1 MRLLILTGFSSGLG
15 EAIHNLLISKNSQ
28 DELIF
33 LGRKTGKSKKNAS
46 YFHADFSDKECQWLN
61 NLVIDDKIQEIV
73 LINNAGVILPIGKL
87 SEFNIDEVERNIYI
101 NFVSPIKLIVKLAK
115 LSSRLKIINIS
126 SGAADNPIHC
136 WAPYCAAK
144 SGMKSFLNVVEL
156 EDGISI
162 FNVDPGVLDT
172 NMQEEIRNHSQKC
185 KNLEYFVGL
194 KEDQKLRK
202 ASDAANEIYRDY
214 IQ

>member
-1 MRLLILTGFSSGLG
+1 MKLIDQSIRNYHTVTVIIVMTLVVGALCFKSLPRQLAPTVDKPQIEVKTQYRGL
-15 EAIHNLLISKNSQ
+15 S
-28 DELIF
+28 
-33 LGRKTGKSKKNAS
+33 
-46 YFHADFSDKECQWLN
+46 
-61 NLVIDDKIQEIV
+61 
-73 LINNAGVILPIGKL
+73 P
-87 SEFNIDEVERNIYI
+87 DEVERNIYI

-126 SGAADNPIHC
+126 SGAANNPIHC

-156 EDGISI
+156 EDDISI
-162 FNVDPGVLDT
+162 FHVDPGVLDT